1 MAHRKAKKIP
11 PIHPGETIR
20 EDVLKPLGLS
30 VNRLAMDLHVPV
42 TRMNEIV
49 NSRRSITADTALR
62 LARYLGTS
70 AQFWLNLQAKYDLEI
85 AEDELAARI
94 ENEVRPRRA
103 A

>member
-1 MAHRKAKKIP
+1 MASRKAKKIP

-20 EDVLKPLGLS
+20 EDILKPLGLS

-49 NSRRSITADTALR
+49 NGRRSITADTALR

-70 AQFWLNLQAKYDLEI
+70 AQFWLNLQAKYDLEM
-85 AEDELAARI
+85 AGDDLAARI
-94 ENEVRPRRA
+94 EDEVRPRQA

>member
-1 MAHRKAKKIP
+1 MASRKAKKIP

-20 EDVLKPLGLS
+20 EDVLKPLKLS

-49 NSRRSITADTALR
+49 NGRRSITADTALR
-62 LARYLGTS
+62 LGRYLGTS
-70 AQFWLNLQAKYDLEI
+70 AQFWLNLQAKYDLEL

>member
-1 MAHRKAKKIP
+1 MASRKTKKIP
-11 PIHPGETIR
+11 PMHPGETIR
-20 EDVLKPLGLS
+20 EDLLKPLGLS

-42 TRMNEIV
+42 TRLNEIV
-49 NSRRSITADTALR
+49 NRRRSITADTALR

>member
-1 MAHRKAKKIP
+1 MARRKSKKMP

-20 EDVLKPLGLS
+20 EDILKALRLS

-42 TRMNEIV
+42 TRMSEIV
-49 NSRRSITADTALR
+49 NGRRSITVDTALR
-62 LARYLGTS
+62 LARYLGTT
-70 AQFWLNLQAKYDLEI
+70 AQFWLNLQARYDLER

-94 ENEVRPRRA
+94 ESEVHPRRA